1 MRPIAILQHEST
13 QGPGVLR
20 DHLDENGI
28 PYRLISPASDGKA
41 PVDASKFSGI
51 VVLGSDHC
59 VSETLPWIED
69 ELTLLQD
76 AIRRD
81 VPVLGHC
88 FGAQMLARAMGA
100 KVRRNICPNIGW
112 SQIWITPHAQQAMA
126 LPKQATIFNWHYDTF
141 EIPRGAI
148 RTMYG
153 SHCLNKG
160 FSRGRHWAFQ
170 GHLEVTA
177 ESIKDWCAAGRL
189 ELLRAGG
196 PAVQSEAQI
205 LQELHER
212 IAALHTIANQTYRT
226 WTRQL
231 ERPALVAVSSVGSYA
246 RTTGIRGAGSAALV
260 LWE

>member
-20 DHLDENGI
+20 DHLDENDI

-41 PVDASKFSGI
+41 PVDASKFGGI

-59 VSETLPWIED
+59 VNETLPWIED
-69 ELTLLQD
+69 ERRLLQD

-100 KVRRNICPNIGW
+100 KVSRNSCPNIGW
-112 SQIWITPHAQQAMA
+112 SQIWITPLAQQLMS
-126 LPKQATIFNWHYDTF
+126 LPRQATIFNWHYDTF
-141 EIPRGAI
+141 EIPVGAT

-170 GHLEVTA
+170 GHLEVTEA
-177 ESIKDWCAAGRL
+177 SIRDWCAAGRA
-189 ELLRAGG
+189 ELLRAHG
-196 PAVQSEAQI
+196 PAVQSETQI
-205 LQELHER
+205 LKELHDR
-212 IAALHTIANQTYRT
+212 IEALHMIADQTYRA
-226 WTRQL
+226 WTSQL
-231 ERPALVAVSSVGSYA
+231 DRPAFVALSSASSYA
-246 RTTGIRGAGSAALV
+246 RTTLIRSAGSRL
-260 LWE
+260 

>member
-1 MRPIAILQHEST
+1 MRPIAILQHEAT

-41 PVDASKFSGI
+41 PIDASKFGGI

-59 VSETLPWIED
+59 VNEMLPWIED
-69 ELTLLQD
+69 ERRLLQD

-81 VPVLGHC
+81 IPVLGHC

-100 KVRRNICPNIGW
+100 KVSRNSCPNIGW
-112 SQIWITPHAQQAMA
+112 SQIWITPPAQQVMG
-126 LPKQATIFNWHYDTF
+126 LPRQATIFNWHYDTF
-141 EIPRGAI
+141 EIPVGAI

-177 ESIKDWCAAGRL
+177 DSIRDWCAAGRA
-189 ELLRAGG
+189 ELRCAQG
-196 PAVQSEAQI
+196 PAVQSETQI
-205 LQELHER
+205 LQALYDR
-212 IAALHTIANQTYRT
+212 IAALHTIADQTYRA
-226 WTRQL
+226 WTSQL
-231 ERPALVAVSSVGSYA
+231 DRPVFVAQ
-246 RTTGIRGAGSAALV
+246 RTTLSCPPTAILSAVARG
-260 LWE
+260 

>member
-20 DHLDENGI
+20 DHLDENDI

-41 PVDASKFSGI
+41 PVDASKFGGI

-59 VSETLPWIED
+59 VNEILPWIED
-69 ELTLLQD
+69 ERTLLQD

-100 KVRRNICPNIGW
+100 KVSRNSCPNIGW
-112 SQIWITPHAQQAMA
+112 SQIWITPLAQQLMS
-126 LPKQATIFNWHYDTF
+126 LPRQATIFNWHYDTF
-141 EIPRGAI
+141 EIPVGAT

-170 GHLEVTA
+170 GHLEVTEA
-177 ESIKDWCAAGRL
+177 SIKDWCATGRA
-189 ELLRAGG
+189 ELLRAHG
-196 PAVQSEAQI
+196 PAVQSETQI
-205 LQELHER
+205 LKELHDR
-212 IAALHTIANQTYRT
+212 IEALHMIADQTYRA
-226 WTRQL
+226 WTSQL
-231 ERPALVAVSSVGSYA
+231 DRPAFVALSSASSYA
-246 RTTGIRGAGSAALV
+246 RTTLIRSAGSRL
-260 LWE
+260 